1 MSDNVII
8 FGAGASADAGIPL
21 MAGFVEKMWEFAMR
35 GRNGEEPLSL
45 EDKNTFNEAM
55 KIKNEL
61 DGYHGR
67 AKFDDRNIEDIL
79 SILSFNNISG
89 KKSGTKKLDWMLKAI
104 SRTIELTCN
113 VKHDGA
119 LDRIQT
125 TGPDSYRNFWTELF
139 DWTKVHSSLPTIIT
153 FNYDLVLERS
163 LFQVMIN
170 EFNGNDNP
178 FPGNGIN
185 IKYYYKPIGDRS
197 YSVEYFLYGSPGHVR
212 GSVSLKPIENSTPS
226 NFIDIEILKLHGSLN
241 FPEKKLKDNTPVFP
255 TNVVENPYILPPI
268 INKLWTN
275 KAEEMWEIALTRL
288 REAKNV
294 VIVGYSLPQT
304 DIYMQYFLKTALGPN
319 KNLNRIFVFDPVLFK
334 DDKNAENMKDRY
346 ACCFAPQLQD
356 RIIFRPAYDKKGATN
371 YITSGKF
378 VHFYRMINDTDN
390 PIFF

>member
-67 AKFDDRNIEDIL
+67 ANFNDRNIEDIL
-79 SILSFNNISG
+79 SILSFNFIGG
-89 KKSGTKKLDWMLKAI
+89 KKADKEKLDWMLKAI
-104 SRTIELTCN
+104 SRTIELTCS

-119 LDRIQT
+119 LNKIQT
-125 TGPDSYRNFWTELF
+125 TGPEYYKNFWKELF
-139 DWTKVHSSLPTIIT
+139 KRENAYTSLPTIIT

-163 LFQVMIN
+163 LFQVLLN
-170 EFNGNDNP
+170 KYYDVNNNP

-185 IKYYYKPIGDRS
+185 IKYHYEAFKGWTH
-197 YSVEYFLYGSPGHVR
+197 SVRYCTFGPPNRTSGSC
-212 GSVSLKPIENSTPS
+212 LEPIENSTPS

-241 FPEKKLKDNTPVFP
+241 FPEKKLKDNTPVSP

-268 INKLWTN
+268 INKLSTN
-275 KAEEMWEIALTRL
+275 KAEKMWRVALTRL
-288 REAKNV
+288 RENKNV

-304 DIYMQYFLKTALGPN
+304 EIYMQYFLKTALGPN
-319 KNLNRIFVFDPVLFK
+319 LNLDKIFVFDPVLFK

-356 RIIFRPAYDKKGATN
+356 RIVFRPALDRKKHSGEINA
-371 YITSGKF
+371 GKF
-378 VHFYRMINDTDN
+378 VHFYRMINDTEN